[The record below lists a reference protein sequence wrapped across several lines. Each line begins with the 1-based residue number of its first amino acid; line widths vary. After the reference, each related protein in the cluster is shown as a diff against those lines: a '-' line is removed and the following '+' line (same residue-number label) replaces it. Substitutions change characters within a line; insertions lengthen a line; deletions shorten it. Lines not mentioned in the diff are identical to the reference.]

1 MKIEGGR
8 LVGDHVDHVT
18 SPNHG
23 ETFANGGPDTL
34 ILHHT
39 ACVSAASAVRILMDP
54 QRQVSAHLV
63 VAEDGTITQLL
74 PFNII
79 GWHAGKSA
87 WADRTE
93 FNQFSIGVEIDNPG
107 RLHQRDGRLFTWFE
121 REIAEADAVQG
132 VYRNESASS
141 WWHRYPTRQLEMVEQ
156 LCQLLVS
163 TYSVRYILGHE
174 EVAPQR
180 KVDPGPAFPLDQ
192 IRSRVLG
199 DVPSPSTDAGTP

>member
-1 MKIEGGR
+1 
-8 LVGDHVDHVT
+8 
-18 SPNHG
+18 
-23 ETFANGGPDTL
+23 
-34 ILHHT
+34 
-39 ACVSAASAVRILMDP
+39 MDP

-79 GWHAGKSA
+79 GWHAGRSA

-132 VYRNESASS
+132 VHRNESASS

-199 DVPSPSTDAGTP
+199 D